1 MRGARER
8 NSPGA
13 EVRIM
18 SQVLSSTANLLPKTS
33 GSNMGRH
40 LTSLRPWSLAI
51 QNRRQKVV
59 NRGGFTFVRGDWHS
73 KLTKVPLIYSVSYFN
88 LGALSP
94 TKNPRGDG
102 TALSHDLTQTRDRQT
117 LKLRVVRIHQQIL
130 AFSDDVKLVE
140 FANCVGNEWLI
151 NVLERE
157 FELTVHETEKMCLDR
172 SCDCDR
178 VQCLSTMTLLWLWHA
193 FSSNLVSNG
202 LSCWLLLCPRGC
214 YRRGKESRNWLLLPR
229 TW

>member
-59 NRGGFTFVRGDWHS
+59 NRGGFTFVRGD
-73 KLTKVPLIYSVSYFN
+73 
-88 LGALSP
+88 
-94 TKNPRGDG
+94 
-102 TALSHDLTQTRDRQT
+102 
-117 LKLRVVRIHQQIL
+117 
-130 AFSDDVKLVE
+130 
-140 FANCVGNEWLI
+140 
-151 NVLERE
+151 
-157 FELTVHETEKMCLDR
+157 
-172 SCDCDR
+172 
-178 VQCLSTMTLLWLWHA
+178 
-193 FSSNLVSNG
+193 
-202 LSCWLLLCPRGC
+202 
-214 YRRGKESRNWLLLPR
+214 
-229 TW
+229 